1 MYSTI
6 YYLFVTM
13 SLMEVTNNKKSTIKF
28 CLITT
33 CCIILIPQMKV
44 TKNTRSEDIILTF
57 ILKLFR
63 YLTKIYPTAVAN
75 SVVGLRLFFNF
86 FFFFFFKIFF
96 HMHSSDCGKCIFRS
110 PKTWS
115 CNNRGQDVNRLGLY
129 VYLYLCTCYICLYI
143 CTYYIT

>member
-1 MYSTI
+1 MISSRICCTIICINWKSGAHFDMYSTI

-86 FFFFFFKIFF
+86 FFFFFQNLLSYAFQRLWE
-96 HMHSSDCGKCIFRS
+96 MHIS
-110 PKTWS
+110 
-115 CNNRGQDVNRLGLY
+115 
-129 VYLYLCTCYICLYI
+129 
-143 CTYYIT
+143 